1 MNCFFMESFFQN
13 NNSLFDPDMRLLSI
27 FYLLFLSSFNIIIYY
42 IDITMDELPE
52 ISKFN
57 NTQLRDIRGI
67 RLKAIT
73 AGTKKQKKKKK

>member
-1 MNCFFMESFFQN
+1 MNCFFMESFKKN
-13 NNSLFDPDMRLLSI
+13 NNSLFDPDVRLLSI

-57 NTQLRDIRGI
+57 NTQLWDIRGI
-67 RLKAIT
+67 RLKEII
-73 AGTKKQKKKKK
+73 